1 MCNLFK
7 KGIKMSDEKIIADL
21 QVIVTNLAQQADG
34 HLIQSRVFAAKG
46 FSKLASKYA
55 EHATEER
62 SYVEKFIDRILDLG
76 GKVKLENKKEGTVF
90 ENPVDFVKH
99 DLQVSVDGLAWL
111 KKVLDNAKDDVTTYD
126 MLKDYYKDEE
136 ADMYWGEQQLELIEC
151 IGVQN
156 WILQQL

>member
-1 MCNLFK
+1 M
-7 KGIKMSDEKIIADL
+7 
-21 QVIVTNLAQQADG
+21 
-34 HLIQSRVFAAKG
+34 
-46 FSKLASKYA
+46 
-55 EHATEER
+55 
-62 SYVEKFIDRILDLG
+62 DLG
-76 GKVKLENKKEGTVF
+76 GKVKLENKKEGVVF

-136 ADMYWGEQQLELIEC
+136 ADMYWGEQQLELIEH

>member
-1 MCNLFK
+1 
-7 KGIKMSDEKIIADL
+7 MSNGKIIADL
-21 QVIVTNLAQQADG
+21 QIIVTNLAQQADG

-76 GKVKLENKKEGTVF
+76 GKVKLGNKKEGMIF
-90 ENPVDFVKH
+90 ENSIDFIKH

-126 MLKDYYKDEE
+126 MLKNYYKDEE

>member
-7 KGIKMSDEKIIADL
+7 KGIKMSNGKIIADL
-21 QVIVTNLAQQADG
+21 QIIVTNLAQQADG

-76 GKVKLENKKEGTVF
+76 GKVKLGNKKEGMIF
-90 ENPVDFVKH
+90 ENSIDFIKH

-126 MLKDYYKDEE
+126 MLKNYYKDEE

>member
-1 MCNLFK
+1 
-7 KGIKMSDEKIIADL
+7 MSSGKIIAEL

-62 SYVEKFIDRILDLG
+62 GYVEKFIDRILDLG
-76 GKVKLENKKEGTVF
+76 GKVKLENKKEGVIF
-90 ENPVDFVKH
+90 ENPADFVKH

-136 ADMYWGEQQLELIEC
+136 ADMYWGEQQLDLIEY

>member
-1 MCNLFK
+1 
-7 KGIKMSDEKIIADL
+7 MSDEKIIADL

-62 SYVEKFIDRILDLG
+62 GYVEKFIDRILDLG
-76 GKVKLENKKEGTVF
+76 GKVKLENKKEGVVF
-90 ENPVDFVKH
+90 ENPIDFVKH

-111 KKVLDNAKDDVTTYD
+111 KKVLDNAKEDVTTYD

>member
-1 MCNLFK
+1 
-7 KGIKMSDEKIIADL
+7 MSNEKIIADL
-21 QVIVTNLAQQADG
+21 QVIVTNLAQQADR

-46 FSKLASKYA
+46 FNKLASKYA

-62 SYVEKFIDRILDLG
+62 GYVEKCIDRILDLG
-76 GKVKLENKKEGTVF
+76 DKVKLENKKEGVVF
-90 ENPVDFVKH
+90 ENPIDFVKH
-99 DLQVSVDGLAWL
+99 DLQVSIDGLAWL
-111 KKVLDNAKDDVTTYD
+111 KKILDNAKDVVTTYD

-136 ADMYWGEQQLELIEC
+136 ADMYWEEQQLELIEC

>member
-1 MCNLFK
+1 
-7 KGIKMSDEKIIADL
+7 MSDEKIIADL

-34 HLIQSRVFAAKG
+34 HLIQSRIFAAKG

-55 EHATEER
+55 GHATEER

-76 GKVKLENKKEGTVF
+76 GKVKLENKKEGVIF
-90 ENPVDFVKH
+90 ENPIDFIKH

-111 KKVLDNAKDDVTTYD
+111 KKVLDNAKEDVTTYD

-156 WILQQL
+156 WLLQQL